1 MRRTIPGV
9 LATLLLLVAG
19 CGTNRIFPVSGMVEV
34 EPNVIDF
41 GRVALGSTAV
51 RELTVHNRGRAPLL
65 LKDIQIEGLGQDI
78 EIINRGGPQL
88 AGGKSTVLAVR
99 YSPQAEEVL
108 ERLLDLAVDDEERPE
123 VAVPVT
129 GVGVRPRVTADPPQL
144 DFGRIE
150 LGVAELRTLILRNEF
165 DMPVTV
171 RLGRRG
177 DVQYS
182 FSPADT
188 LTVPPLGSMV
198 VGATFRP
205 ARTGRAVGLVGL
217 MPCAT
222 CDEQLVPMNG
232 IGIDQALVVTP
243 DVIDFQYVPVDR
255 TTTRDFTLTNVG
267 TRTLQI
273 GRMWLEEGAVF
284 GVDEDQAS
292 GMTLEEGQQIPIT
305 LHFTPG
311 SKGEQ
316 TDTLYIESSS
326 ARAPVSQIAVRG
338 VGGGPEIKV
347 TVRDGGQC
355 LDFGETPLG
364 SRPHRFVTISNIGAD
379 PEAPPLE
386 VTNIFPVPGS
396 SPLFGTD
403 VEVPILIPTGES
415 VDVPIW
421 YEPNAQSIGAT
432 DSGLIA
438 ITSNDGS
445 QPEIQVCAVGSASNA
460 EPCTGL
466 EVTPSQINF
475 GTLDEKRGAA
485 LSIKIR
491 NVGDTTCII
500 RRLGIAPGS
509 ADVFWTHAF
518 ESYDIEP
525 FGWFGWEVYFDPARV
540 QAPLGDYVGELE
552 LYAINQGNQRYAVP
566 LVARSG
572 DGCLVPEP
580 RFLDFGHDPAGCG
593 TRGHSVTV
601 TNVCSVPVTVS
612 DISLGEPSTP
622 GEFEIAAAPG
632 TPMLVGGGENFTVS
646 VTWNSIT
653 RGINS
658 VPLYITEDSR
668 SGPLMVPL
676 KAELTAEGVV
686 RDQFVQHTAGK
697 TDMLLVIDNSFTMR
711 EEQVQLLTSV
721 GTLVD
726 EANSRGIDYRIAVTT
741 TGIRQPSDPTLPACP
756 GGANG
761 AEAGRFFPVD
771 ESNPRIITPATAN
784 GAQILAENTQVGLCH
799 QEEEGMQAMR
809 LALSEPLVSGSNAG
823 FLRDDANLAVL
834 FVSEEDDHSG
844 FPVGDFLDF
853 LTGLKGLGGAKANA
867 LVDINDQCTD
877 TSGIATRYMEL
888 VGATGGISSSICG
901 GNWAGVFANMAAQ
914 AFTERTAFTL
924 SQTPDGTG
932 MEVLVNGM
940 QSPPTDWTFDAGSN
954 SITFTS
960 RPPAG
965 ARITVNYT
973 ASCFGAP

>member
-1 MRRTIPGV
+1 MRRTYPGV
-9 LATLLLLVAG
+9 FAALLLLVAS
-19 CGTNRIFPVSGMVEV
+19 CGTDRVFPVSGTVDV
-34 EPNVIDF
+34 EPKVIDF

-51 RELTVHNRGRAPLL
+51 RELTVHNYGPAPLL
-65 LKDIQIEGLGQDI
+65 LKDIRIEGLGEDI
-78 EIINRGGPQL
+78 EIVNRGGPQL

-99 YSPQAEEVL
+99 YSPQEEEVL
-108 ERLLDLAVDDEERPE
+108 ERRLDLQVDDVERPE

-129 GVGVRPRVTADPPQL
+129 GVGVRPRVTAEPARL
-144 DFGRIE
+144 DFGRVE
-150 LGVAELRTLILRNEF
+150 LGVAELRTLTLRNEF

-188 LTVPPLGSMV
+188 LTVPPLGSIEV
-198 VGATFRP
+198 RATFLP
-205 ARTGRAVGLVGL
+205 SRTGRADAEVAL

-222 CDEQLVPMNG
+222 CDEQLVPMVG
-232 IGIDQALVVTP
+232 TGIDQALVVTP
-243 DVIDFQYVPVDR
+243 AVIDFQYVPVDR

-267 TRTLQI
+267 SRTLHI

-292 GMTLEEGQQIPIT
+292 GIALEEGQQIPIT

-355 LDFGETPLG
+355 LVFDGVPLG
-364 SRPHRFVTISNIGAD
+364 SRPHRYITISNIGAD

-421 YEPNAQSIGAT
+421 YEPNAQSIGGMDA
-432 DSGLIA
+432 GEIA

-445 QPEIQVCAVGSASNA
+445 QPEIHVCATGSATNA
-460 EPCTGL
+460 EPCMGL
-466 EVTPSQINF
+466 EVTPSAINF

-491 NVGDTTCII
+491 NVGETTCLI
-500 RRLGIAPGS
+500 RGLGIAPGS
-509 ADVFWTHAF
+509 ADVFWTHEF
-518 ESYDIEP
+518 ESYDIEGY
-525 FGWFGWEVYFDPARV
+525 GWFGWEVYFDPARV
-540 QAPLGDYVGELE
+540 QAPLGDYTGELE

-566 LVARSG
+566 LTARSG
-572 DGCLVPEP
+572 NGCLVPEP
-580 RFLDFGHDPAGCG
+580 RYLDFGHDPAGCG
-593 TRGHSVTV
+593 TRGDAVTV

-612 DISLGEPSTP
+612 DISLGEPTTP
-622 GEFEIAAAPG
+622 GEFEIASAPA
-632 TPMLVGGGENFTVS
+632 TPLLVDGGESFTVG

-658 VPLYITEDSR
+658 VPLYISEDSR
-668 SGPLMVPL
+668 AGPLMVPL
-676 KAELTAEGVV
+676 KAELTAEGIV
-686 RDQFVQHTAGK
+686 RDTFVQHESGK
-697 TDMLLVIDNSFTMR
+697 TDVLLVVDNSFTMR
-711 EEQVQLLTSV
+711 EEQVQLLSSV
-721 GTLVD
+721 GTLVE
-726 EANSRGIDYRIAVTT
+726 EADARGIDYRIAVTT
-741 TGIRQPSDPTLPACP
+741 TGIRAPNDPSLPACP

-771 ESNPRIITPATAN
+771 GSNPRIITPATPN
-784 GAQILAENTQVGLCH
+784 GAQVLAENTQVGLCH

-809 LALSEPLVSGSNAG
+809 LALSEPLLSGENAG
-823 FLRDDANLAVL
+823 FLREEANLSVL
-834 FVSEEDDHSG
+834 FISEEDDHSG
-844 FPVGDFLDF
+844 YPVADFVAF
-853 LTGLKGLGGAKANA
+853 LNGLKGLGGARANA
-867 LVDINDQCTD
+867 LVDVDNRCAD
-877 TSGIATRYMEL
+877 TSGVATRYMEL
-888 VGATGGISSSICG
+888 VSATGGVAASICG
-901 GNWAGVFANMAAQ
+901 GNWAGVFANVAAQ
-914 AFTERTAFTL
+914 AFTPRTAFVL
-924 SQTPDGTG
+924 SQTPDGAG
-932 MEVLVNGM
+932 MEVTVNGV
-940 QSPPTDWTFDAGSN
+940 QSPPTDWTYDPRSN
-954 SITFTS
+954 SITFS
-960 RPPAG
+960 NAPPPG
-965 ARITVNYT
+965 ARITVDYT
-973 ASCFGAP
+973 ASCVAP